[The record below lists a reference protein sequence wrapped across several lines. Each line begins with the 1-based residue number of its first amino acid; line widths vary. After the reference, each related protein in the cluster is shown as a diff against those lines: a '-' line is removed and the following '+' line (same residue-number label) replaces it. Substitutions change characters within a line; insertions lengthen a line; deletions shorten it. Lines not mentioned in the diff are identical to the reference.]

1 MNISAPWIR
10 RPVATALIAIGILLI
25 GAVAYLRLPIA
36 ALPSVD
42 RPTIGVWG
50 VLPGASADTVASA
63 LAQPLERQIGTI
75 PGIVEMRSF
84 SATGGTELTVQFQL
98 DKNIDAA
105 AGAVQAAINAASP
118 SLPKDLPQPPGY
130 WQSNPSG
137 WAVIWLSLTSD
148 VIDPSDIYDIA
159 DTVVAEQI
167 SQLPGVAQVFVSGAQ
182 RGAVRIRVDP
192 GRIGAMG
199 VSLEQIRASVR
210 DSALNMPKGALH
222 LDGQSWTIAANDQ
235 LFKAADYRAIVVAW
249 RNGAP
254 VLLRDVAEVS
264 DGVVNTRLAGWF
276 NREPGVVVRVYK
288 RPDANVVAT
297 VDAVKA
303 LLPKLEHWMP
313 PSIKVHVI
321 FDRTKLIRAAIA
333 DVQLTIMVA
342 IGLVV
347 LVVALFLRRTSATVI
362 PALAI
367 PVALA
372 ATLAVMDRLGYSL
385 DNLTLMALTV
395 AIGFVVDD
403 AVIMIE
409 NIMRLMETGAKP
421 RDAALAGAR
430 QIGFTVISITAALVA
445 AMIPVL
451 YMPDVVGRYFREFG
465 ITLVAAIVASA
476 LVSLTLTPMLCSRFL
491 RDTPVRRTR
500 DSFLLR
506 GYIRSLVWVLRHRAL
521 TVAAALTVTVAS
533 VFLYLDMPK
542 GFMPT
547 QDTGVLSVRTVTIS
561 NISFSAMS
569 ALQRQ
574 VSDAILEDPAV
585 ENLNSY
591 IGTDNGDVLSNGQ
604 MLVALKPP
612 SVRKVT
618 IQQVIERLRGR
629 LAKIEGMRSFFNPV
643 QDLVLGVQASASRYQ
658 YTMTASD
665 PDHLTSW
672 ADRMRREMV
681 ALKGT
686 MTDVIASNEIA
697 GLQAGLEI
705 DRVRAAAMGVTPLA
719 VDNTLYDAFGQRQ
732 ILTIYLPHNY
742 SRVVLEAGPAM
753 QADTASLNTV
763 YVPGIGGGQV
773 PIAALTRVGRSHGA
787 MWMVHSGQ
795 FPAITISF
803 DTVPG
808 VSIGQ
813 AITAIHALERQV
825 HLPDDIHADFRG
837 EAGEAVKSNLQQLL
851 LFTAAIFSVYI
862 VLGVLYESYRH
873 PLTILTT
880 LPPAIF
886 GALLALRIVGIEFTI
901 ITSIGCILLV
911 GMVMKNAIMLVDFA
925 LQAERQDNLTPYDAI
940 LLAARRRVRPIIMT
954 TLVAALSAVPLAIG
968 TGPGYELR
976 QPLGVSVVGGLL
988 ASQLLTLYT
997 TPVIY
1002 LLIGRLRFRRA
1013 N

>member
-1 MNISAPWIR
+1 
-10 RPVATALIAIGILLI
+10 
-25 GAVAYLRLPIA
+25 
-36 ALPSVD
+36 
-42 RPTIGVWG
+42 
-50 VLPGASADTVASA
+50 
-63 LAQPLERQIGTI
+63 
-75 PGIVEMRSF
+75 
-84 SATGGTELTVQFQL
+84 
-98 DKNIDAA
+98 
-105 AGAVQAAINAASP
+105 
-118 SLPKDLPQPPGY
+118 
-130 WQSNPSG
+130 
-137 WAVIWLSLTSD
+137 
-148 VIDPSDIYDIA
+148 
-159 DTVVAEQI
+159 
-167 SQLPGVAQVFVSGAQ
+167 
-182 RGAVRIRVDP
+182 
-192 GRIGAMG
+192 
-199 VSLEQIRASVR
+199 
-210 DSALNMPKGALH
+210 
-222 LDGQSWTIAANDQ
+222 
-235 LFKAADYRAIVVAW
+235 
-249 RNGAP
+249 
-254 VLLRDVAEVS
+254 
-264 DGVVNTRLAGWF
+264 
-276 NREPGVVVRVYK
+276 
-288 RPDANVVAT
+288 
-297 VDAVKA
+297 
-303 LLPKLEHWMP
+303 
-313 PSIKVHVI
+313 
-321 FDRTKLIRAAIA
+321 
-333 DVQLTIMVA
+333 
-342 IGLVV
+342 
-347 LVVALFLRRTSATVI
+347 
-362 PALAI
+362 
-367 PVALA
+367 
-372 ATLAVMDRLGYSL
+372 
-385 DNLTLMALTV
+385 
-395 AIGFVVDD
+395 
-403 AVIMIE
+403 
-409 NIMRLMETGAKP
+409 
-421 RDAALAGAR
+421 
-430 QIGFTVISITAALVA
+430 
-445 AMIPVL
+445 
-451 YMPDVVGRYFREFG
+451 
-465 ITLVAAIVASA
+465 
-476 LVSLTLTPMLCSRFL
+476 
-491 RDTPVRRTR
+491 
-500 DSFLLR
+500 
-506 GYIRSLVWVLRHRAL
+506 
-521 TVAAALTVTVAS
+521 
-533 VFLYLDMPK
+533 
-542 GFMPT
+542 
-547 QDTGVLSVRTVTIS
+547 
-561 NISFSAMS
+561 
-569 ALQRQ
+569 

-591 IGTDNGDVLSNGQ
+591 IGTDNGDVLSSGQ

-612 SVRKVT
+612 SVRKLT

-629 LAKIEGMRSFFNPV
+629 LAKIQGIRSFFNPV

-665 PDHLTSW
+665 PDHLTTW

-681 ALKGT
+681 ALKGM

-753 QADTASLNTV
+753 QADPASLNTV

-813 AITAIHALERQV
+813 AIAAIHALERQV

-837 EAGEAVKSNLQQLL
+837 EAGEAVKSSLQQLL
-851 LFTAAIFSVYI
+851 LFAAAIFSVYI

-886 GALLALRIVGIEFTI
+886 GALLALRIIGIEFTI

-925 LQAERQDNLTPYDAI
+925 LQAERQDNLCPYDAI
-940 LLAARRRVRPIIMT
+940 VLAARRRVRPIIMT

-1002 LLIGRLRFRRA
+1002 LLIGRQRFRRA

>member
-1 MNISAPWIR
+1 
-10 RPVATALIAIGILLI
+10 
-25 GAVAYLRLPIA
+25 
-36 ALPSVD
+36 
-42 RPTIGVWG
+42 
-50 VLPGASADTVASA
+50 
-63 LAQPLERQIGTI
+63 
-75 PGIVEMRSF
+75 
-84 SATGGTELTVQFQL
+84 
-98 DKNIDAA
+98 
-105 AGAVQAAINAASP
+105 
-118 SLPKDLPQPPGY
+118 
-130 WQSNPSG
+130 
-137 WAVIWLSLTSD
+137 
-148 VIDPSDIYDIA
+148 
-159 DTVVAEQI
+159 
-167 SQLPGVAQVFVSGAQ
+167 
-182 RGAVRIRVDP
+182 
-192 GRIGAMG
+192 
-199 VSLEQIRASVR
+199 
-210 DSALNMPKGALH
+210 
-222 LDGQSWTIAANDQ
+222 
-235 LFKAADYRAIVVAW
+235 
-249 RNGAP
+249 
-254 VLLRDVAEVS
+254 
-264 DGVVNTRLAGWF
+264 
-276 NREPGVVVRVYK
+276 
-288 RPDANVVAT
+288 
-297 VDAVKA
+297 
-303 LLPKLEHWMP
+303 
-313 PSIKVHVI
+313 
-321 FDRTKLIRAAIA
+321 
-333 DVQLTIMVA
+333 
-342 IGLVV
+342 VV

-451 YMPDVVGRYFREFG
+451 FMPDVVGRYFREFG

-491 RDTPVRRTR
+491 RNAPIRRPR

-506 GYIRSLVWVLRHRAL
+506 GYMRSLVWVLQHRAL

-569 ALQRQ
+569 TLQRQ

-591 IGTDNGDVLSNGQ
+591 IGTDNGDVLSSGQ
-604 MLVALKPP
+604 MLVALKAP

-629 LAKIEGMRSFFNPV
+629 LAKIEGVRTFFNPV

-665 PDHLTSW
+665 PDHLAMW

-753 QADTASLNTV
+753 QADPASLNTV

-773 PIAALTRVGRSHGA
+773 PIAALTHMGRSHGA

-795 FPAITISF
+795 FPAVTISF

-808 VSIGQ
+808 ISVGQ
-813 AITAIHALERQV
+813 AIAAIHALERQV

-851 LFTAAIFSVYI
+851 LFAAAIFSVYI

-925 LQAERQDNLTPYDAI
+925 LQAERQDHLAPYDAI
-940 LLAARRRVRPIIMT
+940 VLAARRRVRPIIMT
-954 TLVAALSAVPLAIG
+954 TLVAAFSAVPLAIG

-1002 LLIGRLRFRRA
+1002 LLIGRRRFRRA